1 MPGNNPSLV
10 KESLWH
16 TPHTCT
22 LIRTCLAPGSG
33 ISRSTISRGPLGLD
47 TCTERMYYYVLLAIY
62 DIWSIDRFHELI
74 EKTL

>member
-16 TPHTCT
+16 TPHACT